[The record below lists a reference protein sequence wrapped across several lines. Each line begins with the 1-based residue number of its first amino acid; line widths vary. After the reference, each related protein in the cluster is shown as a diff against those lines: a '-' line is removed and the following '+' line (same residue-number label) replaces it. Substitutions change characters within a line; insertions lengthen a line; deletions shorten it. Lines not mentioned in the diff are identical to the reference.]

1 MAINILGI
9 NHKSAPIDIR
19 EKLMFDKNSLPLALN
34 DIKKIDGVSGVIVLS
49 TCNRTEIYTEN
60 DFDNAKIMQW
70 FANQNMVENFEL
82 FTYSHYQDEAIKHLL
97 NVTSGIDSMV
107 IGENEILG
115 QVKQAFK
122 IADKN
127 KVLSSPLKKLFE
139 FSFSV
144 AKQVRTN
151 TDIGSNPVTFMFTA
165 MTLIKKIFDK
175 ITDKKATIIGSG
187 HMSQLAIKYLQDQ
200 DVRNITLTNHNYEKG
215 KEIADDNNCNYSKI
229 QYLGNLISSSDI
241 IITSTSSTTPIIGKG
256 LMESCIKNSP
266 NLPVIII
273 DLGVPRDVEPEIYAL
288 DNIYLYTIDD
298 LGKVI
303 SNNYKIREQ
312 AINEAKKIID
322 YKILEFK
329 KWIDQNHSNNL
340 IRTYRGYVD
349 NITDGSVIKARKMIE
364 SGENINEVLTYL
376 AESLKNKLTHETT
389 SKMKEILPL
398 LDESAAAK
406 VKDIFK
412 KK

>member
-34 DIKKIDGVSGVIVLS
+34 DIKKIDGVNGVIVLS

-60 DFDNAKIMQW
+60 DFDNTKIMQW
-70 FANQNMVENFEL
+70 FATQNMVENFEL
-82 FTYSHYQDEAIKHLL
+82 FTYNHYQDEAIKHLL
-97 NVTSGIDSMV
+97 SVTSGIDSMV

-127 KVLSSPLKKLFE
+127 KVLSSPLKRLFE

-144 AKQVRTN
+144 AKQVRTD

-215 KEIADDNNCNYSKI
+215 KEIANDNNCNYSKI

-266 NLPVIII
+266 NLPIIII
-273 DLGVPRDVEPEIYAL
+273 DLGVPRDVEPEIYDL

-364 SGENINEVLTYL
+364 SGENVNEVLTYL

>member
-34 DIKKIDGVSGVIVLS
+34 DIRKIDGVSGVIVLS

-60 DFDNAKIMQW
+60 DFDNTKIMQW

-127 KVLSSPLKKLFE
+127 KVLSSPLKRLFE

-144 AKQVRTN
+144 AKQVRNN

-165 MTLIKKIFDK
+165 ITLIKKIFDK

-215 KEIADDNNCNYSKI
+215 KEIANDNNCNYSKI
-229 QYLGNLISSSDI
+229 QYLGNLISSSNI

-340 IRTYRGYVD
+340 IRTYRGYID

-364 SGENINEVLTYL
+364 SGGNINEVLTYL

>member
-1 MAINILGI
+1 MAINVLGI

-19 EKLMFDKNSLPLALN
+19 EKLIFDKSSLPLALN
-34 DIKKIDGVSGVIVLS
+34 EIKKIEGVNGVIVLS

-60 DFDNAKIMQW
+60 DFDNTKIMQW
-70 FANQNMVENFEL
+70 FANQNLLENFEV

-127 KVLSSPLKKLFE
+127 KVLNSPLKRLFE
-139 FSFSV
+139 FSFAV

-165 MTLIKKIFDK
+165 MTLIRKVFDK
-175 ITDKKATIIGSG
+175 IIDKKATIIGSG

-200 DVRNITLTNHNYEKG
+200 GLRDITLTSHNYEKG
-215 KEIADDNNCNYSKI
+215 KGVANDNDCNYSKI
-229 QYLGNLISSSDI
+229 QYLGNLISASDI
-241 IITSTSSTTPIIGKG
+241 IITSTSSSTPIIGKG
-256 LMESCIKNSP
+256 LIESCIKTSS
-266 NLPVIII
+266 NLPIIII
-273 DLGVPRDVEPEIYAL
+273 DLGVPRDVEPEIYSL
-288 DNIYLYTIDD
+288 DNIYLYTVDD

-303 SNNYKIREQ
+303 NNNYKIREQ
-312 AINEAKKIID
+312 AIDEAKKIID
-322 YKILEFK
+322 YKIIEFK
-329 KWIDQNHSNNL
+329 KWIDQNYSNNL
-340 IRTYRGYVD
+340 IKTYRGYVD
-349 NITDGSVIKARKMIE
+349 DITDGSVIKARKMIE
-364 SGENINEVLTYL
+364 AGEDINEVLVYL

-398 LDESAAAK
+398 LNESAAAK

>member
-312 AINEAKKIID
+312 AITEAKKIID

>member
-187 HMSQLAIKYLQDQ
+187 HMSLLAIKYLQDQ

>member
-34 DIKKIDGVSGVIVLS
+34 NIKKIDGVNGVIVLS

-60 DFDNAKIMQW
+60 DFDNTKIMQW

-82 FTYSHYQDEAIKHLL
+82 FTYNHYQDEAIKHLL
-97 NVTSGIDSMV
+97 SVTSGIDSMV

-127 KVLSSPLKKLFE
+127 KVLSSPLKRLFE

-144 AKQVRTN
+144 AKQVRTD

-215 KEIADDNNCNYSKI
+215 KEIANDNNCNYSKI

-266 NLPVIII
+266 NLPIVII
-273 DLGVPRDVEPEIYAL
+273 DLGVPRDVEPEIYDL

-364 SGENINEVLTYL
+364 SGENVNEVLTYL

>member
-34 DIKKIDGVSGVIVLS
+34 DIRKIDGVSGVIVLS

-60 DFDNAKIMQW
+60 DFDNTKIMQW
-70 FANQNMVENFEL
+70 FANQNMVENFKL

-127 KVLSSPLKKLFE
+127 KVLSSPLKRLFE

-144 AKQVRTN
+144 AKQVRNN

-165 MTLIKKIFDK
+165 ITLIKKIFDK

-215 KEIADDNNCNYSKI
+215 KEIANDNNCNYSKI
-229 QYLGNLISSSDI
+229 QYLGNLISSSNI

-340 IRTYRGYVD
+340 IRTYRGYID

-364 SGENINEVLTYL
+364 SGGNINEVLTYL

>member
-34 DIKKIDGVSGVIVLS
+34 NIKKIDGVNGVIVLS

-60 DFDNAKIMQW
+60 DFDNTKIMQW

-82 FTYSHYQDEAIKHLL
+82 FTYNHYQDEAIKHLL
-97 NVTSGIDSMV
+97 SVTSGIDSMV

-127 KVLSSPLKKLFE
+127 KVLSSPLKRLFE

-144 AKQVRTN
+144 AKQVRTD

-215 KEIADDNNCNYSKI
+215 KEIANDNNCNYSKI

-266 NLPVIII
+266 NLPIIII
-273 DLGVPRDVEPEIYAL
+273 DLGVPRDVEPEIYDL

-364 SGENINEVLTYL
+364 SGENVNEVLTYL

>member
-1 MAINILGI
+1 MAINVLGI
-9 NHKSAPIDIR
+9 NHKSAPINIR
-19 EKLMFDKNSLPLALN
+19 EKLIFDKDSLPHTLS
-34 DIKKIDGVSGVIVLS
+34 DIKKIEGVNGVIVLS

-60 DFDNAKIMQW
+60 DFDNTKIMKW
-70 FANQNMVENFEL
+70 FIGQNMVENFES

-97 NVTSGIDSMV
+97 NVASGIDSMIV
-107 IGENEILG
+107 GENEILG

-127 KVLSSPLKKLFE
+127 KVLNSPLKRLFE

-175 ITDKKATIIGSG
+175 ITDKKAVIIGSG

-200 DVRNITLTNHNYEKG
+200 NLRNITLTNHNYEKG
-215 KEIADDNNCNYSKI
+215 RNIANDNDCNYSKI
-229 QYLGNLISSSDI
+229 QYLGNLISASDI
-241 IITSTSSTTPIIGKG
+241 IITSTSSATPIIGKG
-256 LMESCIKNSP
+256 LVESCMQTSS
-266 NLPVIII
+266 NLPIIII
-273 DLGVPRDVEPEIYAL
+273 DLGVPRDVEPEIYSL
-288 DNIYLYTIDD
+288 DNVYLYTIDD

-303 SNNYKIREQ
+303 NNNYQIRKQ
-312 AINEAKKIID
+312 AVDEAKKIID
-322 YKILEFK
+322 YKIIEFK
-329 KWIDQNHSNNL
+329 KWVNQNHSNNL
-340 IRTYRGYVD
+340 IKEYRGYVD
-349 NITDGSVIKARKMIE
+349 NITDGAVIKARKMIE
-364 SGENINEVLTYL
+364 SGEDINEVLLYL

-389 SKMKEILPL
+389 SRIKEILPL
-398 LDESAAAK
+398 LNESAAAK

>member
-34 DIKKIDGVSGVIVLS
+34 DIKKIDGVNGVIVLS

-60 DFDNAKIMQW
+60 DFDNTKIMQW

-82 FTYSHYQDEAIKHLL
+82 FTYNHYQDEAIKHLL
-97 NVTSGIDSMV
+97 SVTSGIDSMV

-127 KVLSSPLKKLFE
+127 KVLSSPLKRLFE

-144 AKQVRTN
+144 AKQVRTD

-215 KEIADDNNCNYSKI
+215 KEIANDNNCNYSKI

-266 NLPVIII
+266 NLPIVII
-273 DLGVPRDVEPEIYAL
+273 DLGVPRDVEPEIYDL

-364 SGENINEVLTYL
+364 SGENVNEVLTYL